1 MIKKIILV
9 FIFAA
14 ALLGSA
20 CLNEKAGKMVFEN
33 QPSWYFINPD
43 SYRKFLHLGAAGFG
57 LRSLAG
63 DIEYIN
69 FLQYYGDRSQ
79 NVNRHKDLVNYVND
93 ITDVDPYFSFAYTF
107 GSSIL
112 AFNLDRTGEALQ
124 IIRKG
129 LEFNP
134 KMWQLRLYLG
144 AILFKQDNKEGE
156 YIKLLEDALKFEDHP
171 AIVERILG
179 NIYEQIKTPQSAAEY
194 WAEIYTKTKDK
205 KTRQFAYERV
215 EAIIKEGK
223 LTNPA
228 AVIKI
233 MEK

>member
-1 MIKKIILV
+1 MKKILLPV
-9 FIFAA
+9 IFFCFLA
-14 ALLGSA
+14 GSA
-20 CLNEKAGKMVFEN
+20 FLNEKAAEKVFQN

-57 LRSLAG
+57 FRSLAG

-79 NVNRHKDLVNYVND
+79 NVNRHKNLMAYIDD

-112 AFNLDRTGEALQ
+112 AFNLDRVDEALK

-129 LEFNP
+129 LDFNP
-134 KMWQLRLYLG
+134 EMWQLRLYLG
-144 AILFKQDNKEGE
+144 AILFKQENKESE
-156 YIKLLEDALKFEDHP
+156 YIKLLEDALRFEDHP

-179 NIYEQIKTPQSAAEY
+179 NIYEQIKPPQFAAEY
-194 WAEIYTKTKDK
+194 WAGIYMKTKDK
-205 KTRQFAYERV
+205 KTREFAYQRV
-215 EAIIKEGK
+215 EAIIKEGR
-223 LTNPA
+223 LTNPS
-228 AVIKI
+228 AVISI
-233 MEK
+233 LEK

>member
-1 MIKKIILV
+1 MKKILLPAIFICIL
-9 FIFAA
+9 A
-14 ALLGSA
+14 GSA
-20 CLNEKAGKMVFEN
+20 FLNEKATEKVFNN

-69 FLQYYGDRSQ
+69 FLQYYGDKSQ
-79 NVNRHKDLVNYVND
+79 NIDMHKNLVHYIDD

-112 AFNLDRTGEALQ
+112 AFNLDRVDEALK

-129 LEFNP
+129 LDFNP

-144 AILFKQDNKEGE
+144 AILFKQDNKESE
-156 YIKLLEDALKFEDHP
+156 YIKLLEDALRFEDHP

-179 NIYEQIKTPQSAAEY
+179 NIYEQIKPPQFTAEY
-194 WAEIYTKTKDK
+194 WAGIYKKTKDK
-205 KTRQFAYERV
+205 NTREFAYSRV
-215 EAIIKEGK
+215 EAIIKEGR
-223 LTNPA
+223 LTDPS

-233 MEK
+233 LEK

>member
-1 MIKKIILV
+1 MKKFILP
-9 FIFAA
+9 
-14 ALLGSA
+14 ALFLCLLAGASV
-20 CLNEKAGKMVFEN
+20 LNEKAADKVFGN

-43 SYRKFLHLGAAGFG
+43 SYKKFLHLGAAGFG

-79 NVNRHKDLVNYVND
+79 NVNRHEKLAVYIDD
-93 ITDVDPYFSFAYTF
+93 ITDVDPYFSFAYTY

-112 AFNLDRTGEALQ
+112 AFNLDRVDEALR

-129 LEFNP
+129 LDFNP

-156 YIKLLEDALKFEDHP
+156 YIKLLEDALRFEDHP
-171 AIVERILG
+171 AVVERILG
-179 NIYEQIKTPQSAAEY
+179 NIYEQIKTPQFAAEY
-194 WAEIYTKTKDK
+194 WAGIYVKSKDK
-205 KTRQFAYERV
+205 KTRQFAYDRV
-215 EAIIKEGK
+215 EAIIKEGR
-223 LTNPA
+223 LTDPS

-233 MEK
+233 LEN

>member
-1 MIKKIILV
+1 MKKILLPAI
-9 FIFAA
+9 FIC
-14 ALLGSA
+14 LLAGSA
-20 CLNEKAGKMVFEN
+20 FLNEKAAEKVFLN

-79 NVNRHKDLVNYVND
+79 NVNKHKNLMAYIDD

-112 AFNLDRTGEALQ
+112 AFNLDRVDEALK

-129 LEFNP
+129 LDFNP
-134 KMWQLRLYLG
+134 EMWQLRLYLG
-144 AILFKQDNKEGE
+144 AILFKQENKESE
-156 YIKLLEDALKFEDHP
+156 YIKLLEDALRFEDHP

-179 NIYEQIKTPQSAAEY
+179 NIYEQIKPPQFTAEY
-194 WAEIYTKTKDK
+194 WAGIYMKTKDK
-205 KTRQFAYERV
+205 KTREFAYNRV
-215 EAIIKEGK
+215 EAIIKEGR
-223 LTNPA
+223 LTNPS
-228 AVIKI
+228 AVISI
-233 MEK
+233 LEK